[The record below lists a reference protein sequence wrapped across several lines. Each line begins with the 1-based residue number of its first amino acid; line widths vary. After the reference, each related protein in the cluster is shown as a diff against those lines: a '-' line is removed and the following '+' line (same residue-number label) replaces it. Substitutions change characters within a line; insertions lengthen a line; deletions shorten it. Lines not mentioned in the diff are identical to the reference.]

1 MNKKNV
7 EKVLKGV
14 TLAGAAAFA
23 STDVVFAETMTMDID
38 GVEGD
43 DLKIVSETK
52 VDTISQENEAGTEVL
67 ETTTTTT
74 TVEVDTMEGN
84 TLTEKEENIPLT
96 EEEIQDVPDA
106 DWKSVAE
113 GKGTLNPESGYEVE
127 EVSEAKTIEENEE
140 AVGEKQTITLSK
152 TETSTEK
159 DKGSLD
165 LSEVKKVLGLGED
178 VSVVE
183 EEGKLYYI
191 DENGT
196 RVDITVSGSASVD
209 TKETYQVEVEVATN
223 YNKSTKDV
231 NQNTSLEGFV
241 KDNEKDVYHYY
252 DEVIKKTITLIKET
266 KIVGE
271 GETAKEVSVYV
282 GTDLSGNVRTTYTL
296 EESMV
301 SASEDLDAIVGA
313 VKREMAT
320 ELEGYELTA
329 DASSVDT
336 LVFTNDQGETKKI
349 TVSNPETITYDITA
363 VRQSVK
369 TGGNKQNY
377 QEKYLDREGYEATD
391 KEAKIYILKADASPS
406 DKPGDYTQ
414 NNWITTTVTLDGNSD
429 YIRGLTNQIL
439 EKRSEVRFLNNGGE
453 LQSEYTDVIENP
465 QDGIDALQAW
475 YNGES
480 KDAQNWRESY
490 KYELGI
496 DENWKISFVP
506 IEING
511 FMRGS
516 SVEYH
521 VDYGVVATKDMEPV
535 VQTRVTIGTVTTDLK
550 DTYEVSV
557 SGVKTVEKQRNVDE
571 TITTV
576 KVEEET
582 VPAGNVTPEP
592 EPTTPEP
599 EPTTPEPEPT
609 TPEPEPTTPEPEPIT
624 PEPVEI
630 QDEDV
635 PLEDLP
641 EVKEELPEV
650 EEPQAPTEETPIEEI
665 PEEDLNTI
673 EDEEVPLAVQEVE
686 ENVTIPEEDVPLSD
700 NPETGD
706 VLPVGWIAS
715 AATAVSGLVASLK
728 GKKKDDSQK

>member
-43 DLKIVSETK
+43 DLEIVSETK

-113 GKGTLNPESGYEVE
+113 KGTLNPKSGYEVE
-127 EVSEAKTIEENEE
+127 EVSEAKTIEENGET
-140 AVGEKQTITLSK
+140 VGEKQTITLSK

-223 YNKSTKDV
+223 YDKSTKDV

-252 DEVIKKTITLIKET
+252 DKVIEKTITLIKET
-266 KIVGE
+266 KTVGE

-301 SASEDLDAIVGA
+301 SASEDSDAVVGA

-320 ELEGYELTA
+320 ELEGYEFTA
-329 DASSVDT
+329 NASSVGS
-336 LVFTNDQGETKKI
+336 LVFTNNQGETKTI

-377 QEKYLDREGYEATD
+377 QEKYLDRAGYEATD
-391 KEAKIYILKADASPS
+391 KEARIYILKADASPS
-406 DKPGDYTQ
+406 DKPDDYTKKG
-414 NNWITTTVTLDGNSD
+414 WITTTVTLDGESD
-429 YIRGLTNQIL
+429 YVRGLTNQIL

-465 QDGIDALQAW
+465 QDGIDALLAW

-480 KDAQNWRESY
+480 EDAQNWRESY
-490 KYELGI
+490 KNELGI
-496 DENWKISFVP
+496 DENWEISFVP

-511 FMRGS
+511 FMSGS

-521 VDYGVVATKDMEPV
+521 VDYGVVATKNMEPV

-550 DTYEVSV
+550 DTYEVKV
-557 SGVKTVEKQRNVDE
+557 SGVKTVEKQRNLDE

-624 PEPVEI
+624 PEPIEI

>member
-43 DLKIVSETK
+43 DLEIVSETK
-52 VDTISQENEAGTEVL
+52 VDTISRENEAGTEVL

-74 TVEVDTMEGN
+74 TVDVDTMEGN

-96 EEEIQDVPDA
+96 EEEKQDVLDA
-106 DWKSVAE
+106 VVIGEENQAQEEEQTQEENQAQEEEQTQEEAWKAVAE
-113 GKGTLNPESGYEVE
+113 KGTLNPKSDYKVE
-127 EVSEAKTIEENEE
+127 EVSKPETIEVNGKT
-140 AVGEKQTITLSK
+140 VGEKQTITLSK

-391 KEAKIYILKADASPS
+391 KEAKIYILKADASRPTNRVIIP
-406 DKPGDYTQ
+406 KIIGLPQ
-414 NNWITTTVTLDGNSD
+414 RLHWMETVT
-429 YIRGLTNQIL
+429 I
-439 EKRSEVRFLNNGGE
+439 
-453 LQSEYTDVIENP
+453 
-465 QDGIDALQAW
+465 
-475 YNGES
+475 
-480 KDAQNWRESY
+480 
-490 KYELGI
+490 
-496 DENWKISFVP
+496 
-506 IEING
+506 
-511 FMRGS
+511 
-516 SVEYH
+516 
-521 VDYGVVATKDMEPV
+521 
-535 VQTRVTIGTVTTDLK
+535 
-550 DTYEVSV
+550 
-557 SGVKTVEKQRNVDE
+557 
-571 TITTV
+571 
-576 KVEEET
+576 
-582 VPAGNVTPEP
+582 
-592 EPTTPEP
+592 
-599 EPTTPEPEPT
+599 
-609 TPEPEPTTPEPEPIT
+609 
-624 PEPVEI
+624 
-630 QDEDV
+630 
-635 PLEDLP
+635 
-641 EVKEELPEV
+641 
-650 EEPQAPTEETPIEEI
+650 
-665 PEEDLNTI
+665 
-673 EDEEVPLAVQEVE
+673 
-686 ENVTIPEEDVPLSD
+686 
-700 NPETGD
+700 
-706 VLPVGWIAS
+706 
-715 AATAVSGLVASLK
+715 
-728 GKKKDDSQK
+728 

>member
-43 DLKIVSETK
+43 DLEIVSETK

-113 GKGTLNPESGYEVE
+113 KGTLNPKSDYKVE
-127 EVSEAKTIEENEE
+127 EVSKPETIEVNGET
-140 AVGEKQTITLSK
+140 VGEKQTITLSK

-223 YNKSTKDV
+223 YDKSTKDV

-252 DEVIKKTITLIKET
+252 DKVIEKTITLIKET
-266 KIVGE
+266 KTVGE

-301 SASEDLDAIVGA
+301 SASEDSDAVVGA

-320 ELEGYELTA
+320 ELEGYEFTA
-329 DASSVDT
+329 NASSVGS
-336 LVFTNDQGETKKI
+336 LVFTNNQGETKTI

-377 QEKYLDREGYEATD
+377 QEKYLDRAGYEATD
-391 KEAKIYILKADASPS
+391 KEARIYILKADASPS
-406 DKPGDYTQ
+406 DKPDDYTKKG
-414 NNWITTTVTLDGNSD
+414 WITTTVTLDGESD
-429 YIRGLTNQIL
+429 YVRGLTNQIL

-465 QDGIDALQAW
+465 QDGIDALLAW

-480 KDAQNWRESY
+480 EDAQNWRESY
-490 KYELGI
+490 KNELGI
-496 DENWKISFVP
+496 DENWEISFVP

-511 FMRGS
+511 FMSGS

-521 VDYGVVATKDMEPV
+521 VDYGVVATKNMEPV

-550 DTYEVSV
+550 DTYEVKV
-557 SGVKTVEKQRNVDE
+557 SGVKTVEKQRNLDE

-609 TPEPEPTTPEPEPIT
+609 TPEPEPIT
-624 PEPVEI
+624 PEPIEI